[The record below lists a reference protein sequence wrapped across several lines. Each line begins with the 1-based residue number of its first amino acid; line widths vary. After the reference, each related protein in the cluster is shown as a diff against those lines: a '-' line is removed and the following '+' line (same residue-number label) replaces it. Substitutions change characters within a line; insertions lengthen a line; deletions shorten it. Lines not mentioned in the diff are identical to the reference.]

1 MFLNFLKFIFLLL
14 LFILEY
20 YIFFYIYLFY
30 HAFSIF
36 LILVLLFLLSNQYQE
51 EHSLVLCLNCLTIFQ
66 MYHGRNFSKGC
77 LMIFWMH
84 CVLTSYSH
92 PSVQYYNEQIYSQI
106 FQEEFIFCLMIKFL
120 IRNYFSILLFP
131 YKYLIFFMP

>member
-1 MFLNFLKFIFLLL
+1 MFLNFLKFIFLLI

-66 MYHGRNFSKGC
+66 MHYERNFSKGC

-84 CVLTSYSH
+84 CVLTSYSY
-92 PSVQYYNEQIYSQI
+92 PSVQYYNKQIYSQI
-106 FQEEFIFCLMIKFL
+106 FYVEFIFCLMIKFVN
-120 IRNYFSILLFP
+120 RNYFSMSLMLNSDII
-131 YKYLIFFMP
+131 Y

>member
-1 MFLNFLKFIFLLL
+1 MFLNFLKFIFLLI

-36 LILVLLFLLSNQYQE
+36 LILFLLFFLSNQYQE

-66 MYHGRNFSKGC
+66 MHYERNFSKGC

-84 CVLTSYSH
+84 CVLTSYSY
-92 PSVQYYNEQIYSQI
+92 PSVQYYNIQIYSKI
-106 FQEEFIFCLMIKFL
+106 FYVEFIFCLMIKFVN
-120 IRNYFSILLFP
+120 RNYFSMSLMLNSDII
-131 YKYLIFFMP
+131 Y